1 MDLAG
6 AGAGVL
12 VVSEDLDELL
22 EIADRI
28 AVLSGGKLSP
38 PMPVAEAT
46 VEGIGLLMGGAERV
60 AHAPAA

>member
-1 MDLAG
+1 MELAA

-28 AVLSGGKLSP
+28 AVLHAGQLSP
-38 PMPVAEAT
+38 PVPVAETT
-46 VEGIGLLMGGAERV
+46 VEGIGLLMGGG
-60 AHAPAA
+60 HAAAA